1 MGIGHEHGH
10 GHGAMGYGYPEKWVK
25 LDLRLVWW
33 RRVYPRT
40 QRKVLPSLSDAS
52 DIYTLES

>member
-1 MGIGHEHGH
+1 
-10 GHGAMGYGYPEKWVK
+10 MGYGYPEEWTK

-33 RRVYPRT
+33 RRLYPQT

-52 DIYTLES
+52 DIYTLKS